1 MIFPGIGARGL
12 ADIIP
17 LISQVIDPLSV
28 LFKVLSRFNSMGAS
42 VFKNLWPMTA
52 LIVSSSLVL
61 EELVANRTLSPFAQ
75 SMTLNVIPTL
85 KMASERRKQW
95 YS

>member
-61 EELVANRTLSPFAQ
+61 EELVAKRTLSPFAQ

-95 YS
+95 HS